1 MYSKKFKQPA
11 AIKFYLFIA
20 LLVCSIVVF
29 LNSCI
34 YSQKTVKRLLTES
47 ESKVYDVVI
56 VPGIPLED
64 GKWSRTMKGR
74 VYWAKYLYDR
84 GITKNIM
91 FSGSAVYTPY
101 YEGIAMSLYAI
112 ALGIPAEHVFY
123 ETAAEHSV
131 ENVYYCYVKA
141 TAMGFNK
148 IALASDPFQTKN
160 LSKFTR
166 KRISP
171 DVAMLPFVT
180 DTLKML
186 EPNMLDPVID
196 IEKAFKKDFIS
207 IKEREGF
214 FKRLKG
220 TMGRNIKDSL
230 SKISAE

>member
-1 MYSKKFKQPA
+1 MYSKKLSRSA
-11 AIKFYLFIA
+11 VIKFYLFIA
-20 LLVCSIVVF
+20 LSVCSVLVF
-29 LNSCI
+29 LNSCV
-34 YSQKTVKRLLTES
+34 YSQKTAKALLTES
-47 ESKVYDVVI
+47 ESKVYDVLI

-101 YEGIAMSLYAI
+101 YESITMSLYAI
-112 ALGIPAEHVFY
+112 ALGIPAEHVFA

-131 ENVYYCYVKA
+131 ENVYYSYVKA
-141 TAMGFNK
+141 KALGFNT
-148 IALASDPFQTKN
+148 IALASDPFQTKS
-160 LSKFTR
+160 LSKFVR

-171 DVAMLPFVT
+171 NVAMLPFVK

-186 EPNMLDPVID
+186 EPGMTDPVID
-196 IEKAFKKDFIS
+196 IEKAYKRNFIS

-214 FKRLKG
+214 FKRLRG
-220 TMGRNIKDSL
+220 TMGRNIEDSL
-230 SKISAE
+230 SKLTAD